1 MGFQKY
7 RIECTMVAVM
17 DAKESPYA
25 IVNEVLEA
33 GVTESRDVHQMRDTY
48 ERNNGL

>member
-1 MGFQKY
+1 M
-7 RIECTMVAVM
+7 E
-17 DAKESPYA
+17 AKERPYA

-33 GVTESRDVHQMRDTY
+33 GVTGRRDAHETRDTH